1 MSDLTSALRLG
12 WAVAEARGRSWPD
25 APQPPP
31 GTGLP
36 PVPLGVLPLRSQRE
50 SGSSRED
57 AARTMLSRARALGLP
72 AADALEAEVEPALAG
87 QDWGSLSRSFLRWDA
102 RLQDDL
108 AERDEA
114 LANAYLLARGLAEC
128 YWGLGPERDWGPVA
142 EPTGVALGFLFG
154 RERRRELTRMLGRL
168 DAEHVHELTPSVI
181 SGTLEAWAEVAAE
194 PAWTQDRPDYLRS
207 RLYEQVRR
215 WYQLLILGQDP
226 TTMIRPAEQLANRYY
241 LTRTLRAFWLQGV
254 LALIAIALTST
265 FFLSL
270 RGDVLEWVKPLL
282 ATGGLSALAAAG
294 LLAKGQSAAQRMLTR
309 LRQDAY
315 TDLVAVSVTA
325 VPDWP
330 DPRGAAGPPGGTE
343 AWNRARRQV
352 ERAVRQ
358 RRLTPPTAAPST

>member
-1 MSDLTSALRLG
+1 MSDLTNALRLG

-25 APQPPP
+25 APKPPP

-50 SGSSRED
+50 SGSSREE
-57 AARTMLSRARALGLP
+57 AARTMVSRARALGLP
-72 AADALEAEVEPALAG
+72 SADLLDEQVEPALAG
-87 QDWGSLSRSFLRWDA
+87 ADWGSLSEDFLRWDG

-128 YWGLGPERDWGPVA
+128 YWGLGPEREWGPAA
-142 EPTGVALGFLFG
+142 EPTGVAPGFLFG
-154 RERRRELTRMLGRL
+154 DERRRELTRMLGRL
-168 DAEHVHELTPSVI
+168 PAEHVHELTPSVI
-181 SGTLEAWAEVAAE
+181 SGTLEAWAEVATE
-194 PAWTQDRPDYLRS
+194 PAWTLDRPDYLRT

-215 WYQLLILGQDP
+215 WYQLLVLAQDP
-226 TTMIRPAEQLANRYY
+226 TTMVRPAEHLANRYY
-241 LTRTLRAFWLQGV
+241 LSKTLRAFWLPAV
-254 LALIAIALTST
+254 LALVALTLTST
-265 FFLSL
+265 FVTTL
-270 RGDVLEWVKPLL
+270 RADVLEWAKPLL
-282 ATGGLSALAAAG
+282 ATGGLSALALAG
-294 LLAKGQSAAQRMLTR
+294 LLTKGQSAAQRMVTR

-330 DPRGAAGPPGGTE
+330 DLGWELDRADGKE
-343 AWNRARRQV
+343 AWQRARRQV
-352 ERAVRQ
+352 ERAVRR